1 MDSVTS
7 VKSTFVSMCESTHYR
22 KKIIK
27 QNKKREKPS
36 GARKEHSD
44 DKSNCC
50 TAYCVAYMA
59 RLKTLRKSS
68 ISRNASVNDIPLKS
82 KAS

>member
-7 VKSTFVSMCESTHYR
+7 VKSTFVSMCESTLYR
-22 KKIIK
+22 KNNKTK
-27 QNKKREKPS
+27 QKREKPS

-50 TAYCVAYMA
+50 TAHCVAYMA
-59 RLKTLRKSS
+59 RLKTLWKSS